1 MLHLLAADATD
12 CLGSFALIEP
22 IDLVAL
28 FPLRRALLAFG
39 SGKTSIATFRA
50 RQHDGHGR
58 VAEQVPATHLHP
70 VCIRYRGCSCQA
82 PARTKRLAEAALCCL
97 SHMRA
102 AGLVATME

>member
-1 MLHLLAADATD
+1 MLHLLAADATH
-12 CLGSFALIEP
+12 CRGSFALIEP

-50 RQHDGHGR
+50 RQHDEHGR

-70 VCIRYRGCSCQA
+70 VCIRYRGCSWQA
-82 PARTKRLAEAALCCL
+82 HRPARSGWQRPLCAAKVTCEQLD
-97 SHMRA
+97 SW
-102 AGLVATME
+102 